1 MTEKTH
7 DVLKRARS
15 RNEQVQYHLRPAADF
30 FHRNEVTRFG
40 RKEAR
45 EEIGKELEVDENTAG
60 AVIAQLVSD
69 KVDPIVQVATDDEKF
84 VGVAE
89 FHEFDGAY
97 GYLEYDDAIGAR
109 RRVVCQQCVNDSDFD
124 NEVTHATEQ
133 SPDPGSSTFKQDVEY
148 TDLVGKVHSH
158 YQDEHESM
166 PTEIATG
173 ATLASGTTIGG
184 NTSFHAGNDGPGSG
198 LDADT
203 IDGQN
208 RYQDSEAR
216 TAVSGSSID
225 GTNFSNVN
233 ADEIDGF
240 DVQKNGTDGTG
251 IIISKT
257 RWHTRLLV
265 I

>member
-1 MTEKTH
+1 MTEKAN
-7 DVLKRARS
+7 DVLERARS
-15 RNEQVQYHLRPAADF
+15 RNERVQDYLRPAADF
-30 FHRNEVTRFG
+30 FHRNEGTMFG

-45 EEIGKELEVDENTAG
+45 EEIGKELDVDEKTAG

-109 RRVVCQQCVNDSDFD
+109 RRVVCQKCVNDSDFD

-133 SPDPGSSTFKQDVEY
+133 SPDPESSTFKQDVEY
-148 TDLVGKVHSH
+148 TDLVDKVHQH
-158 YQDEHESM
+158 YQSSHESM

-173 ATLASGTTIGG
+173 ATLASGTTVGG
-184 NTSFHAGNDGPGSG
+184 NISFHAGNDGPGSG

-203 IDGQN
+203 LEGQAASVFVTN
-208 RYQDSEAR
+208 RYSDSEAR
-216 TAVSGSSID
+216 TAISGSSID
-225 GTNFSNVN
+225 GSNF
-233 ADEIDGF
+233 
-240 DVQKNGTDGTG
+240 TG
-251 IIISKT
+251 IAGITAEESVASDFI
-257 RWHTRLLV
+257 LGFF
-265 I
+265 